1 MQAPDVVELEV
12 NAHCNRR
19 CGYCPNA
26 FPEHRRPAEL
36 MATSLFERVV
46 GMLGRVEFSG
56 RLSFHLFGE
65 PLLRDD
71 LEDLIAW
78 ARPRLRM
85 AYFVLYTNGDFLDDA
100 RYESLLAA
108 GMDRF
113 KVTRHGWDE
122 TFPERPFQ
130 SVRHPNHFTVSGRGG
145 VVARESAPLD
155 IACHA
160 PSEMLIVAFNGDV
173 LLCHEDASR
182 RHVMGNLAKQ
192 DLENV
197 WGSPRFQAVRR
208 SLEAGRRGGGTD
220 TCARCDSRLYPLP
233 GAAI

>member
-19 CGYCPNA
+19 CAYCPNA

-46 GMLGRVEFSG
+46 GMLERVEFSG

-65 PLLRDD
+65 PLLRKD
-71 LEDLIAW
+71 LEDWVVW
-78 ARPRLRM
+78 ARPRLHM
-85 AYFVLYTNGDFLDDA
+85 AYFVLYTNGDFLDNA

-108 GMDRF
+108 GIDHF
-113 KVTRHGWDE
+113 KVTRHGWD

-145 VVARESAPLD
+145 VVACETAPLN

-160 PSEMLIVAFNGDV
+160 PSEMLIVTVNGDV

-192 DLENV
+192 DLEEV
-197 WGSPRFQAVRR
+197 WTSPAFQSVRH
-208 SLEAGRRGGGTD
+208 SLELGWRGVGTD
-220 TCARCDSRLYPLP
+220 TCARCDNRLYPLP

>member
-1 MQAPDVVELEV
+1 M
-12 NAHCNRR
+12 
-19 CGYCPNA
+19 
-26 FPEHRRPAEL
+26 F
-36 MATSLFERVV
+36 MTTSLFERVV
-46 GMLGRVEFSG
+46 GMLERIEFSG

-71 LEDLIAW
+71 LDVLVSW
-78 ARPRLRM
+78 ARPRLHM
-85 AYFVLYTNGDFLDDA
+85 AYFVLYTNGDLLNNA

-108 GMDRF
+108 GIDHF
-113 KVTRHGWDE
+113 KVTRHGWD

-145 VVARESAPLD
+145 VVARETSPLK

-160 PSEMLIVAFNGDV
+160 PSEMLIVTVNGDV
-173 LLCHEDASR
+173 LLCHEDAAC

-192 DLENV
+192 DLEEV
-197 WGSPRFQAVRR
+197 WVSTAFQSVRHP
-208 SLEAGRRGGGTD
+208 LEAGRRGEGTD
-220 TCARCDSRLYPLP
+220 TCARCDNRRYPLP